1 MAQSCQGGGRIGRC
15 LCRDIGRCHRHY
27 HHHQH
32 HPHVL
37 VVFVA
42 GSVVG
47 IIAVVVVVGEWLSR
61 VREVG
66 GLADA
71 PQCRDIAENGMDV
84 ILI

>member
-1 MAQSCQGGGRIGRC
+1 MSVPRYWPMSSSLSSSPTPSSHASA
-15 LCRDIGRCHRHY
+15 
-27 HHHQH
+27 
-32 HPHVL
+32 VL

-42 GSVVG
+42 GSVVV

-71 PQCRDIAENGMDV
+71 RQCREIAENGMDV
-84 ILI
+84 TLI